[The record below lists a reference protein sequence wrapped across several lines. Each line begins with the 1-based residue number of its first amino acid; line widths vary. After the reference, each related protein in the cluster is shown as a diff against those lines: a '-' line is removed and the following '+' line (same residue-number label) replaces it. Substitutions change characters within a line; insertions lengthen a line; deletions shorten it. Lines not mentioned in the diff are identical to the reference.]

1 MARTP
6 QIASKIIIRMIPR
19 LVPATV
25 FAIIAAMARSITTN
39 HPICSVG
46 SCILT
51 PYLYNTNAI
60 VSGLVGIV
68 NTPLYRVLFHYG

>member
-1 MARTP
+1 
-6 QIASKIIIRMIPR
+6 MIPR

-51 PYLYNTNAI
+51 PYFYDTNAI
-60 VSGLVGIV
+60 VSGLAEIV
-68 NTPLYRVLFHYG
+68 NTPLYSVLLSGITQAKGISSTVSLK